1 MRIEGRGGRPGTG
14 TTRGR
19 SPANVTGASVAAE
32 KRRQWEEHELHRC
45 AEYHRVHICQRGPR
59 PRQVVSAARGQ
70 PQGDMIQATKPTVLV
85 DGNNSMG
92 SHRDGWLRNR
102 TEAAPSMATASDRVS
117 SGLTGWPVSAGWAR
131 YRGGIDIA
139 LLAIYGP
146 ESWVRIAHQSQ
157 RVRATGRAR
166 LTQAKSGICA
176 LFDSPPWVTAGAWK
190 HPASCTSAK
199 HQRPSLTTT
208 VPASK

>member
-1 MRIEGRGGRPGTG
+1 MRGVPSRPYL
-14 TTRGR
+14 
-19 SPANVTGASVAAE
+19 PTGAAPSAGGFRRTRAAAG
-32 KRRQWEEHELHRC
+32 RHD
-45 AEYHRVHICQRGPR
+45 
-59 PRQVVSAARGQ
+59 S
-70 PQGDMIQATKPTVLV
+70 GDEAHGLV

-199 HQRPSLTTT
+199 HQRPSLTTI
-208 VPASK
+208 VPGSR